1 MIERRKKALQD
12 ATRATSRRS
21 IARGR
26 ARRRARGWLAAFLG
40 LVLLGSSSVPAFA
53 EEYDA
58 SSAGNPLR
66 IVSYVVYPVG
76 VIFDYLLL
84 RPMYWVGSHEPFRS
98 LFGRD
103 DD

>member
-1 MIERRKKALQD
+1 MIERRRKALQD
-12 ATRATSRRS
+12 CTRATLRH
-21 IARGR
+21 GTVR
-26 ARRRARGWLAAFLG
+26 ARARGWLAAFLG

-103 DD
+103 DE